1 MKMSMGK
8 TIQVALAGVG
18 AFGLKHLDGI
28 KNIPNVKIVS
38 LIGRE
43 PEKTNKAAAQ
53 YGVGHTTTDL
63 AESLAIN
70 DLDAVILCTPTQMH
84 AAQTSQCLRAGK
96 HVQVEI
102 PLADSLAG
110 AQQAVGLQKQTGRHV
125 RPYSALQ
132 SEPSVCSRKDSRRRV
147 QHSADGCA
155 DLFFPAH
162 KHECTG

>member
-70 DLDAVILCTPTQMH
+70 DLDAVILCTPTQCM
-84 AAQTSQCLRAGK
+84 L
-96 HVQVEI
+96 
-102 PLADSLAG
+102 
-110 AQQAVGLQKQTGRHV
+110 
-125 RPYSALQ
+125 
-132 SEPSVCSRKDSRRRV
+132 RRRRNV
-147 QHSADGCA
+147 CGRASTSRSRY
-155 DLFFPAH
+155 L
-162 KHECTG
+162 